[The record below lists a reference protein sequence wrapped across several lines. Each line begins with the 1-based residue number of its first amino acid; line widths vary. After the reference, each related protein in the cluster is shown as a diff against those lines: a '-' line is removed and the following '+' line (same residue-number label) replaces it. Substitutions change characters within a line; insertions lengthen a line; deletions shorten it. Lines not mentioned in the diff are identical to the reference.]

1 MNPANDP
8 NYIFA
13 LIDKMESCET
23 TREAAWRL
31 MARGNFNFLLHD
43 TQREIAKII
52 GASGNEC
59 LIFCSRQLGKSF
71 FIIVYAISHI
81 LTYGRKTIVRVFSA
95 TENQVRDIVADNL
108 DLITRLTPPGMI
120 TRKKSDNRW
129 VVGRH
134 GGEIRLGPLAAA
146 HVDGKRGGNA
156 SLIIL
161 EEPGF
166 VKSDE
171 LRTAVGSVIN
181 PQLLRSSGKLVHVT
195 TPSAD
200 PAHYI
205 HQIVLPRCEAT
216 GSIARYTIYDN
227 PQLSEAQIQTA
238 KERCTTDE
246 EWRREYLCEIVRSE
260 HSTVIPEFDNAA
272 HTRELPIP
280 AYAYWQTVLDMGGTR
295 DKHAGLM
302 TYNDFDNDRLVIED
316 EIFLSPNTPTAEIVA
331 KTTEMEQQAR
341 WLDGKPRRV
350 SDSPGQ
356 VLVDLRASG
365 FMVRAPEKESGSWEA
380 GINAVRGAF
389 ARGQIVINP
398 RCHWLRRTLEYGQ
411 YNKTRTDFER
421 TEELG
426 HLDLIAALMYAW
438 RHRVKANPYPDIP
451 AYARRESH
459 YIAKDTRDRG
469 SALKRMIG
477 G

>member
-1 MNPANDP
+1 MNPANNP
-8 NYIFA
+8 NYIYA

-52 GASGNEC
+52 EASGNEC

-81 LTYGRKTIVRVFSA
+81 LTFGRKTIVRVFSA

-134 GGEIRLGPLAAA
+134 GGEIRLGPLSAA

-171 LRTAVGSVIN
+171 LRSAVGSVIN
-181 PQLLRSSGKLVHVT
+181 PQLLRSLGKLVHVT

-205 HQIVLPRCEAT
+205 HQVVLPRCEAT
-216 GSIARYTIYDN
+216 GSIARFDIYSN
-227 PQLSEAQIQTA
+227 PQLSPEQIQTA
-238 KERCTTDE
+238 HERCTTEE
-246 EWRREYLCEIVRSE
+246 EWEREYLVKIVRSE
-260 HSTVIPEFDNAA
+260 HSTVVPEFSEA
-272 HTRELPIP
+272 HVIELEPP
-280 AYAYWQTVLDMGGTR
+280 AYAYWQTALDMGGVR
-295 DKHAGLM
+295 DKHAGLL
-302 TYNDFDNDRLVIED
+302 TYNDFDNDRLIIED
-316 EIFLSPNTPTAEIVA
+316 ELFLPPNTATAEIVLRA
-331 KTTEMEQQAR
+331 KAMELRAK
-341 WLDGKPRRV
+341 WIDDKPRRV

-356 VLVDLRASG
+356 ILVDLRASG
-365 FMVRAPEKESGSWEA
+365 FMVRAPEKEPGSWEA

-389 ARGQIVINP
+389 ARGQIIINP
-398 RCHWLRRTLEYGQ
+398 RCVWLRKTLEYGQ

-426 HLDLIAALMYAW
+426 HLDMLAALMYAW
-438 RHRVKANPYPDIP
+438 RHRVKANPYPLVPDQ
-451 AYARRESH
+451 ARRESH

-469 SALKRMIG
+469 TALKRMIG